1 MMATAT
7 SVQEVFDNMCSRFQP
22 EKAGKESATFS
33 FDLNGEEGGHFW
45 TKISEG
51 TCDAGSGTPPT
62 AADVTIVTSSAD
74 FLGLINKTLA
84 AMPAFMQGRVKIQ
97 GNMGMALKMM
107 NWFDLS

>member
-1 MMATAT
+1 MATAT
-7 SVQEVFDNMCSRFQP
+7 NVQEVFDNMCSRFQP

-33 FDLNGEEGGHFW
+33 FDLTGDDGGHYW
-45 TKISEG
+45 TKISAG
-51 TCDAGSGTPPT
+51 SCDAGAGDPPVT
-62 AADVTIVTSSAD
+62 ADVTIVTSAAD
-74 FLGLINKTLA
+74 FLGLINKTLS